1 MSFNVNLLVTVSSA
15 VGSVA
20 TAWPDRYKLLESLFL
35 LCASFSLMA
44 RIARTMELTFIAA
57 RSNGRAFLC
66 VARNASYAVEIYYC
80 SIGSGSQKK
89 VRNIVNTSMQIVDFK

>member
-20 TAWPDRYKLLESLFL
+20 TAWPDLCKLLESLFL
-35 LCASFSLMA
+35 LCASFPVEA
-44 RIARTMELTFIAA
+44 RIARTMELAYIAA
-57 RSNGRAFLC
+57 RSNGLAFLC

-80 SIGSGSQKK
+80 SIGSGSQKI
-89 VRNIVNTSMQIVDFK
+89 VRNIVNNSM